1 MALTTRPEFVDLPEG
16 EAIALLKR
24 NHVGRLAFSFHDRV
38 DVEPISYV
46 YDDGFIYGRT
56 SPGTKLTTVK
66 HHPWVAFQVDE
77 IEGRYDWRSVTVRGT
92 LYFLD
97 PAGGDRAREA
107 YERALE
113 VLRRV
118 DADALTPGDPVSF
131 RSQLFQIYKD
141 EMTAREART
150 ARP

>member
-1 MALTTRPEFVDLPEG
+1 MALTTRPEFIDIPDG

-24 NHVGRLAFSFHDRV
+24 NHVGRLAFTFHDRV

-46 YDDGFIYGRT
+46 FDDGYVYART

-77 IEGRYDWRSVTVRGT
+77 VEGRYDWKSVTVRGT

-97 PAGGDRAREA
+97 PAGGDRDREA
-107 YERALE
+107 HEHAVEL
-113 VLRRV
+113 LRR
-118 DADALTPGDPVSF
+118 AESELMTSGDPAPF
-131 RSQLFQIYKD
+131 RTQIFRIYAD
-141 EMTAREART
+141 EMTGRAART
-150 ARP
+150 AR